1 MAEPSTPIR
10 QRAVALVAA
19 GGCLLGA
26 LYLGSSWGD
35 ERALDRANTAGRAGD
50 YATAIAEARKVS
62 HAPTKAR
69 ALRTEAYALL
79 AQNDLSA
86 ALDAFSR
93 AADAAPNDADVR
105 RGWSEA
111 LRRAGR
117 RAQAAR
123 QLARAVALDPG
134 AALPP
139 GFVK

>member
-1 MAEPSTPIR
+1 VTAITPPIR

-19 GGCLLGA
+19 AGCLLGA
-26 LYLGSSWGD
+26 FYLGSSWQD
-35 ERALDRANTAGRAGD
+35 EHALREANDAGRAGD
-50 YATAIAEARKVS
+50 YATAVERAREVS

-79 AQNDLSA
+79 AMGDVPGA
-86 ALDAFSR
+86 VDAFRR
-93 AADAAPNDADVR
+93 AAEAAPNDADVR

-117 RAQAAR
+117 PAQADR
-123 QLARAVALDPG
+123 QLSRAIALDPG
-134 AALPP
+134 VALPP